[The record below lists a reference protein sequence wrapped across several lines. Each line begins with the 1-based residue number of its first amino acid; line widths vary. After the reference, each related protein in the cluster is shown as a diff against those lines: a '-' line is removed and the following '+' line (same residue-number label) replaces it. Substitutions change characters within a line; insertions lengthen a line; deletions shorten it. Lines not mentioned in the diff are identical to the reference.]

1 MEKLSDNPRIILVEE
16 TCQGSG
22 IREVL
27 AWNIHRRKP
36 GCTVDAI
43 DLGREFVPHGSQKEL
58 YRLCGMDAA
67 SIANF
72 TREVL
77 S

>member
-1 MEKLSDNPRIILVEE
+1 M
-16 TCQGSG
+16 
-22 IREVL
+22 
-27 AWNIHRRKP
+27 
-36 GCTVDAI
+36 DAI
-43 DLGREFVPHGSQKEL
+43 DLGRDFVTHGSQKEL
-58 YRLCGMDAA
+58 YQLCGMDAA